1 MAKRAIGINIKF
13 QDTIADRLADIERL
27 LIGRDTDAVGVV
39 KIVRDLY
46 PIFRT
51 RSQVK
56 NLSHD
61 CGWRIDEVSKKG
73 GVGAA
78 ISGHHDVVDAAI
90 ELTALVIRVPSAQ
103 FLAVEVEL
111 ENGSVFVGAGEKK
124 RLLFRESQ
132 PVMAAVRGTVQ
143 DGCLLP
149 IPLRQAVGD
158 PADKIK
164 IPVEIERAF
173 CPEDVLHYDGFLGP
187 GHFCRHERD
196 DDK

>member
-1 MAKRAIGINIKF
+1 MAERAIGINIKF
-13 QDTIADRLADIERL
+13 QDTIAHRLADIESL

-51 RSQVK
+51 RSQIK
-56 NLSHD
+56 DLSHD
-61 CGWRIDEVSKKG
+61 RGWRIDEVSKKG

-78 ISGHHDVVDAAI
+78 ISGHYDVVDAAI
-90 ELTALVIRVPSAQ
+90 ELMALVIGVPSAQ
-103 FLAVEVEL
+103 LLAVEVQL
-111 ENGSVFVGAGEKK
+111 ENGSVFIGAGEKK
-124 RLLFRESQ
+124 SLLFRESQ
-132 PVMAAVRGTVQ
+132 PVMAAPRGVVQ

-164 IPVEIERAF
+164 IPVEIERTF
-173 CPEDVLHYDGFLGP
+173 GPEDVLHDDGFLGP
-187 GHFCRHERD
+187 RHLRRHERGD
-196 DDK
+196 DE